1 MVIQLIW
8 MQLNDMS
15 FLTIL
20 TLISISVPGI
30 ATLINSVLLNLIYLD
45 ILMTDRWLTP
55 LFSDENQSSEM
66 DKPLNNYFEENGFS
80 TRQYTRNVGSNLV
93 FVAIYL
99 LFLFLMLIFLNIGE
113 CSQRYYSFR
122 LTFPF

>member
-1 MVIQLIW
+1 

>member
-1 MVIQLIW
+1 

-45 ILMTDRWLTP
+45 ILMTDRWLAP
-55 LFSDENQSSEM
+55 LFTDENQSREI

-80 TRQYTRNVGSNLV
+80 TRQYTRSVGATLV

-99 LFLFLMLIFLNIGE
+99 FFLFLMLLFLSLGGR
-113 CSQRYYSFR
+113 SQRYFR
-122 LTFPF
+122 FA